1 MKVMTKLMRAAAIA
15 VVAAA
20 AAVACSTPKNIVYF
34 QDMGNASELTPTGA
48 SSIRLQPMDQIS
60 IIVNSRDPQVTS
72 MFNMPYYSS
81 VIGGQQS
88 LTANSQIGG
97 SSTQGGQ
104 GRISGYT
111 LDAAGNIDFPII
123 GKINL
128 AGLTREEAEAYVKR
142 ILIESKQIKDPV
154 VTIEYLNLGFS
165 VLGEVT
171 RPGRYRIDRDRY
183 TILDALGMAG
193 DLTIN
198 GLRENVTLVRHDA
211 ASGKDTVYKLNLLKS
226 NEVYSSPAF
235 YIQQGDIIYVTPN
248 NKRLRESLAN
258 GNAAYTTS
266 FWISLASLAATI
278 TTVTLTV
285 LNNLE

>member
-34 QDMGNASELTPTGA
+34 QDMGNASELTPTSA
-48 SSIRLQPMDQIS
+48 SAIRLQPMDQIS

-81 VIGGQQS
+81 MIGAQQS
-88 LTANSQIGG
+88 LTATSQVG
-97 SSTQGGQ
+97 SSSGQ

-111 LDAAGNIDFPII
+111 LDANGNIDFPII

-154 VTIEYLNLGFS
+154 VTIEFMNLGFS

>member
-1 MKVMTKLMRAAAIA
+1 MKVMTKLMRAVTIA

-20 AAVACSTPKNIVYF
+20 AAIACSTPKNIVYF
-34 QDMGNASELTPTGA
+34 QDMGNASELTPTSA
-48 SSIRLQPMDQIS
+48 SAIRLQPMDQIS

-81 VIGGQQS
+81 MIGAQQS
-88 LTANSQIGG
+88 LTANSTVG
-97 SSTQGGQ
+97 SSSGQ

-111 LDAAGNIDFPII
+111 IDANGNIDFPVI

-154 VTIEYLNLGFS
+154 VTIEFMNLGFS

>member
-81 VIGGQQS
+81 MIGAQQS
-88 LTANSQIGG
+88 LTANSTVG
-97 SSTQGGQ
+97 SSSGQ

-111 LDAAGNIDFPII
+111 IDANGNIDFPII

-154 VTIEYLNLGFS
+154 VTIEFMNLGFS

-278 TTVTLTV
+278 TSVTLTV

>member
-20 AAVACSTPKNIVYF
+20 AAIACSTPKNIVYF
-34 QDMGNASELTPTGA
+34 QDMGNASELTPTSA
-48 SSIRLQPMDQIS
+48 SAIRLQPMDQIS

-81 VIGGQQS
+81 MIGAQQS
-88 LTANSQIGG
+88 LTANSTVG
-97 SSTQGGQ
+97 SSSGQ

-111 LDAAGNIDFPII
+111 IDANGNIDFPVI

-154 VTIEYLNLGFS
+154 VTIEFMNLGFS

>member
-34 QDMGNASELTPTGA
+34 QDMGNASELTPTSA
-48 SSIRLQPMDQIS
+48 SAIRLQPMDQIS

-81 VIGGQQS
+81 MIGAQQS
-88 LTANSQIGG
+88 LTANSTVG
-97 SSTQGGQ
+97 SSSGQ

-111 LDAAGNIDFPII
+111 IDANGNIDFPVI

-154 VTIEYLNLGFS
+154 VTIEFMNLGFS

>member
-34 QDMGNASELTPTGA
+34 QDMGNASELTPNGA

-81 VIGGQQS
+81 MIGAQQS
-88 LTANSQIGG
+88 LTANSTVG
-97 SSTQGGQ
+97 SSSGQ

-111 LDAAGNIDFPII
+111 IDANGNIDFPII

-154 VTIEYLNLGFS
+154 VTIEFMNLGFS

-248 NKRLRESLAN
+248 NKRLRESRAN

-278 TTVTLTV
+278 TSVTLTV

>member
-48 SSIRLQPMDQIS
+48 SSIRLQPMDKIS
-60 IIVNSRDPQVTS
+60 IIVSSRDPQVTS
-72 MFNMPYYSS
+72 MFNLPYYTNRLGES
-81 VIGGQQS
+81 QS
-88 LTANSQIGG
+88 LTSDSQVG
-97 SSTQGGQ
+97 SRSGQGG
-104 GRISGYT
+104 ISGYT
-111 LDAAGNIDFPII
+111 LDANGNIDFPII

-154 VTIEYLNLGFS
+154 VTIEFMNLGFS

-198 GLRENVTLVRHDA
+198 GLRENVTLVRHDS

-278 TTVTLTV
+278 TSVTLTV

>member
-34 QDMGNASELTPTGA
+34 QDMGNASELTPNGA
-48 SSIRLQPMDQIS
+48 SSIRLQPMDKIS

-72 MFNMPYYSS
+72 MFNLPYYTSR
-81 VIGGQQS
+81 IGESQS
-88 LTANSQIGG
+88 LTSDSQVG
-97 SSTQGGQ
+97 SRSGQGG
-104 GRISGYT
+104 ISGYT
-111 LDAAGNIDFPII
+111 LDTNGNIDFPII

-154 VTIEYLNLGFS
+154 VTVEFMNLGFS

-278 TTVTLTV
+278 TSVTLTV
-285 LNNLE
+285 LNSLD